1 MPVEN
6 LLSPDALRRVL
17 WTPPE
22 PADLDAVAAALREL
36 GARPWQVDL
45 AAPIVVAAIEAH
57 PQPVE
62 RLTRRRTPRPRRTGR
77 GGGNVVT
84 HE

>member
-22 PADLDAVAAALREL
+22 PADVDAVAAALAEL

-45 AAPIVVAAIEAH
+45 TAPIVVAAIDAH
-57 PQPVE
+57 PQDADA
-62 RLTRRRTPRPRRTGR
+62 
-77 GGGNVVT
+77 
-84 HE
+84 